1 MSDQPRRFSTRPPE
15 DLQDLAAY
23 RAKVSHAVV
32 SLDLHSGEPDRFR
45 GRLRAG
51 TTGDIHLFDM
61 HADAHAVHRT
71 PVLIDRA
78 PQQYFKFSLIEQ
90 GTGMIVQDGRETE
103 LRPGDMALYD
113 TDKPY
118 SFLFDDWARMSVVMF
133 PRELLDIPAGLL
145 AGLTAVRLDGT
156 SGVGAMVRP
165 YLSALSHQLGQVDG
179 HMARRLF
186 RTAFELVGTLLEDS
200 LPSASAAGDHDA
212 LRRRI
217 LDYIDEN
224 LARPDLC
231 PAQIAAAHFISVRR
245 LHALFSDQSTTV
257 STVIRTRRLE
267 RCYDELVNPLLN
279 GRPVTAIGRAHGF
292 ADATHFSR
300 AFRAHFGVPPSAVRR
315 EHA

>member
-1 MSDQPRRFSTRPPE
+1 MSDQPRRLSTGPPE

-32 SLDLHSGEPDRFR
+32 SLDVHAGDPDSFR

-51 TTGDIHLFDM
+51 VTGDIHLFDM

-71 PVLIDRA
+71 PVLIARA
-78 PQQYFKFSLIEQ
+78 PQRYFKFSLIEQ

-118 SFLFDDWARMSVVMF
+118 SFLFDDWTRMSIVMF
-133 PRELLDIPAGLL
+133 PRELLGIPADLL
-145 AGLTAVRLDGT
+145 AGLTAVRLDST
-156 SGVGAMVRP
+156 SGAGATIRP
-165 YLSALSHQLGQVDG
+165 YLSALSHQIGQVEG
-179 HMARRLF
+179 HVAQRLF
-186 RTAFELVGTLLEDS
+186 RTAFELVGTLLEDN
-200 LPSASAAGDHDA
+200 LASASPAGNHGA
-212 LRRRI
+212 LLRRI
-217 LDYIDEN
+217 LNYIDEN
-224 LARPDLC
+224 LAQPDLC
-231 PAQIAAAHFISVRR
+231 PTQIAAAHFISVRH

-279 GRPVTAIGRAHGF
+279 GRPVTAVGRAHGF

-315 EHA
+315 ENA